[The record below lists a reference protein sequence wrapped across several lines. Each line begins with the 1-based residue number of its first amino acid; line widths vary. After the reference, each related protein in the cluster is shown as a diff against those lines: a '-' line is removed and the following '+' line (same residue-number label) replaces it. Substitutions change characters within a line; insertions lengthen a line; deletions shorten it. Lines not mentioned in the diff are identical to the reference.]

1 MSDHTIM
8 IILVVKISFVQ
19 YKATFKNVITKNFSE
34 IKKGFEFYV
43 QSITENIESEE
54 TATRHIL
61 VKLLKFEEIYLEV
74 I

>member
-1 MSDHTIM
+1 M

-43 QSITENIESEE
+43 QSITENIESDE

>member
-1 MSDHTIM
+1 M